1 LSKQFATSNSWVILS
16 DLLQR
21 EGVARQHLNSY
32 NEFVTRGLQ
41 NIVDEI
47 GEVEIETVSTP
58 YKIKFGR
65 LTLGSPRVVEIDGSV
80 SSILP
85 MEARLR
91 NLTYSAPVLLEMTI
105 EEEGLPRDT
114 TRQHI
119 GDLPVMVKSELCQ
132 LSNRSKEQL
141 IEAGEDPNDPGGYFI
156 IHGAERVIVGLED
169 LSPNKILVDAEKLSG
184 TVTYKSR
191 VYSSVVGYRS
201 KLELTLKQD
210 GAINV
215 KVPSCPVDLP
225 YVIVMRAL
233 GIKSDKDIADAVS
246 PKAEIQDLL
255 EVSFDKA
262 AEAPTE
268 KDALV
273 YIGNRVAHGMLEEF
287 RVKRAQ
293 SMLDWGLLPHLGK
306 TDDRRFDKSM
316 FLGEAACKLL
326 ELRLGWIEADDKD
339 HYGNKVIKFAGQML
353 ADLFRT
359 AFRNLVRDMKYQLER
374 TGQKRGGNVVGA
386 AIRTGIIT
394 DKLNNAIATGNW
406 GRGKVGVTQLL
417 DRTNYLST
425 LSHLRR
431 VQSPLSRS
439 QPNFEARDL
448 HATHFGRI
456 CPSETPEGVNCVVPS
471 TNILLTDGTQAT
483 IGEIGQ
489 NWQGTQLATVDIMH
503 DDMAQTTIAR
513 YIATDPT
520 HDGTPVYRVV
530 TEAGRELIAT
540 RDHPLLTDNMT
551 WKLAGDVEPGDRV
564 VVYPALEPV
573 RGLTRLSMQILTS
586 KSFPTSRSKWEKIS
600 VLSELKKQ
608 NLMPLEGGNPKLP
621 VLSRIVG
628 AIFSD
633 AHLHMGSSP
642 FIQFSLGTED
652 DGREVQRDLER
663 LGFKSSMKLRTK
675 HIVRPERQYD
685 MHVYTVTCYSKLLCT
700 LLEKLGAPAGK
711 KTDTRFSI
719 PSWIM
724 EGAPQIKWEF
734 LSAFLGGDG
743 PKPSITHQI
752 GKKYSISMPPISFH
766 KVERL
771 RSNGLALAKQLSELL
786 TEFGCETL
794 RIVSKRDYMRADGEL
809 VTKISIVLGG
819 SKPTLEAVTQKI
831 GYRYSR
837 TKQRQSLLAGEYLRI
852 SRERILERV
861 EKKKISARLYR
872 EGQFPSQIAPILGE
886 SRKTIEHWLYWD
898 KYKRTHKPKSLILPF
913 NEWRGRNVIT
923 IGNDDYVL
931 EQIISKEPITG
942 VGDVRDVTTTA
953 DSHNFIANG
962 FVTHNCGLVKN
973 LALSA
978 IISVSVPSQEVEE
991 KLWEL
996 GAKQIRD
1003 ADQKLQVDGCR
1014 IFMDGRFLGYV
1025 DDGDRLAKAFR
1036 KLRREGQINPSAS
1049 VLYVAPVNDKAYPRI
1064 YISLSSGRVL
1074 RPLVVVESG
1083 RPLLNPELIE
1093 KVNAGQNSWRDLV
1106 EQGIIELIDANEE
1119 ENCLVSMN
1127 PEDVTT
1133 KNTHM
1138 ELFPAAMFGIAASII
1153 PYPEHNQSPRNTY
1166 ESAMAKQSLG
1176 FSSPTYPISP
1186 HVRQHLLVSPQAPV
1200 VRTRTLDLLKIDER
1214 PLGTN
1219 CVVAVLS
1226 FEGYNIEDAI
1236 IMNKSSV
1243 ERGMAR
1249 SFFYRLY
1256 EGEAKQYLGGMRDT
1270 FEVPAAESN
1279 IRGYR
1284 GEKFYRLLEGDGVV
1298 ADESQ
1303 VTGGDV
1309 VIGRTSPPRFMEE
1322 YKEFEIKGPY
1332 RRDTSVAVR
1341 PSESGVV
1348 DSIFMTEN
1356 VEGGRMFKVRVRD
1369 MRVPEIGDKFASRH
1383 GQKGVIG
1390 LVVPQED
1397 MPYTADGIVPDVIIN
1412 PHAFPSRMTVGQFIE
1427 SIAGKAA
1434 SFRGSSVD
1442 GSAFAG
1448 ESIDEMEKVLRS
1460 RGFEPTGREVMY
1472 DGKTGMKFATDVFV
1486 GVVYYQ
1492 KLHHM
1497 VADKIHARARG
1508 QVQMLTKQ
1516 PTEGRA
1522 RGGGLRFGEMERDCL
1537 IAYGASMVLKD
1548 RLLDE
1553 ADKTEIYVCEKCG
1566 LIAYYDAKQRKYTCK
1581 IDGDQAKI
1589 STVVVAYAFK
1599 LLLQEMMSLNIAPRL
1614 QLKDKV

>member
-1 LSKQFATSNSWVILS
+1 MSKQVHKYDSWIILS

-32 NEFVTRGLQ
+32 NEFVLKGMQ
-41 NIVDEI
+41 NIIDEI
-47 GEVEIETVSTP
+47 GEIEVETVSTP
-58 YKIKFGR
+58 YKVKLGK
-65 LTLGSPRVVEIDGSV
+65 LTIGMPRVVEIDGSV
-80 SSILP
+80 STILP
-85 MEARLR
+85 MESRLR
-91 NLTYSAPVLLEMTI
+91 NLTYSSPILLEMTI

-114 TRQHI
+114 TRQHV

-132 LSNRSKEQL
+132 LSSKTKEQL
-141 IEAGEDPNDPGGYFI
+141 IESGEDPNDPGGYFI
-156 IHGAERVIVGLED
+156 INGSERVIVGLED
-169 LSPNKILVDAEKLSG
+169 LSPNKILVDAEKVAG
-184 TVTYKSR
+184 VTTYKSR
-191 VYSSVVGYRS
+191 IYSSVVGYRS
-201 KLELTLKQD
+201 KLESTLKQD
-210 GAINV
+210 AAINV

-225 YVIVMRAL
+225 FVIVMRAL
-233 GIKSDKDIADAVS
+233 GIKSDKEIANAVS
-246 PKAEIQDLL
+246 QKPEIQDLL

-262 AEAPTE
+262 SEAPTE

-287 RVKRAQ
+287 RIKRAQ

-306 TDDRRFDKSM
+306 TDDRRFDKAM
-316 FLGEAACKLL
+316 FLGEAVCKLL
-326 ELRLGWIEADDKD
+326 ELRLGWIEPDDKD

-456 CPSETPEGVNCVVPS
+456 CPSETPEGVNC
-471 TNILLTDGTQAT
+471 
-483 IGEIGQ
+483 
-489 NWQGTQLATVDIMH
+489 
-503 DDMAQTTIAR
+503 
-513 YIATDPT
+513 
-520 HDGTPVYRVV
+520 
-530 TEAGRELIAT
+530 
-540 RDHPLLTDNMT
+540 
-551 WKLAGDVEPGDRV
+551 
-564 VVYPALEPV
+564 
-573 RGLTRLSMQILTS
+573 
-586 KSFPTSRSKWEKIS
+586 
-600 VLSELKKQ
+600 
-608 NLMPLEGGNPKLP
+608 
-621 VLSRIVG
+621 
-628 AIFSD
+628 
-633 AHLHMGSSP
+633 
-642 FIQFSLGTED
+642 
-652 DGREVQRDLER
+652 
-663 LGFKSSMKLRTK
+663 
-675 HIVRPERQYD
+675 
-685 MHVYTVTCYSKLLCT
+685 
-700 LLEKLGAPAGK
+700 
-711 KTDTRFSI
+711 
-719 PSWIM
+719 
-724 EGAPQIKWEF
+724 
-734 LSAFLGGDG
+734 
-743 PKPSITHQI
+743 
-752 GKKYSISMPPISFH
+752 
-766 KVERL
+766 
-771 RSNGLALAKQLSELL
+771 
-786 TEFGCETL
+786 
-794 RIVSKRDYMRADGEL
+794 
-809 VTKISIVLGG
+809 
-819 SKPTLEAVTQKI
+819 
-831 GYRYSR
+831 
-837 TKQRQSLLAGEYLRI
+837 
-852 SRERILERV
+852 
-861 EKKKISARLYR
+861 
-872 EGQFPSQIAPILGE
+872 
-886 SRKTIEHWLYWD
+886 
-898 KYKRTHKPKSLILPF
+898 
-913 NEWRGRNVIT
+913 
-923 IGNDDYVL
+923 
-931 EQIISKEPITG
+931 
-942 VGDVRDVTTTA
+942 
-953 DSHNFIANG
+953 
-962 FVTHNCGLVKN
+962 GLVKN

-978 IISVSVPSQEVEE
+978 IISVNVSTAEVEE
-991 KLWEL
+991 RLWEL
-996 GAKQIRD
+996 GAKQVRD
-1003 ADQKLQVDGCR
+1003 TDEKLSTDGCR

-1025 DDGDRLAKAFR
+1025 DNGDRLAKAFR

-1049 VLYVAPVNDKAYPRI
+1049 ILYLAPLNELGYPRL

-1074 RPLVVVESG
+1074 RPLIVVEG
-1083 RPLLNPELIE
+1083 GKPLLTPEMIE
-1093 KVNAGQNSWRDLV
+1093 KVSAGQQSWRDLV
-1106 EQGIIELIDANEE
+1106 ELGVVELIDANEE

-1127 PEDVTT
+1127 PDDVTT
-1133 KNTHM
+1133 KHSHL

-1200 VRTRTLDLLKIDER
+1200 VRTKTLDLLKIDER
-1214 PLGTN
+1214 PLGQN

-1243 ERGMAR
+1243 ERGLAR

-1256 EGEAKQYLGGMRDT
+1256 EAESKQYLGGMRDT
-1270 FEVPAAESN
+1270 FEVPSPESN

-1298 ADESQ
+1298 SHESQ
-1303 VTGGDV
+1303 VQGGDV

-1369 MRVPEIGDKFASRH
+1369 MRIPEIGDKFASRH

-1390 LVVPQED
+1390 LLVPQED
-1397 MPYTADGIVPDVIIN
+1397 MPYTEAGIVPDVIIN

-1427 SIAGKAA
+1427 SIGGKAGA
-1434 SFRGSSVD
+1434 LRGHAVD

-1448 ESIDEMEKVLRS
+1448 ENIDELERTLKE
-1460 RGFEPTGREVMY
+1460 RGFEPTGREIMY
-1472 DGKTGMKFATDVFV
+1472 DGKTGKKFETDVFV

-1581 IDGDQAKI
+1581 VDGDQAKI

-1599 LLLQEMMSLNIAPRL
+1599 LLLQEMVSLNIAPRL

>member
-1 LSKQFATSNSWVILS
+1 MSKPFATSNSWVILS

-41 NIVDEI
+41 NIIDEI

-65 LTLGSPRVVEIDGSV
+65 ITLGSPRVVEIDGSV
-80 SSILP
+80 SSVLP

-91 NLTYSAPVLLEMTI
+91 NLTYSAPILLEMTI

-141 IEAGEDPNDPGGYFI
+141 IESGEDPNDPGGYFT

-169 LSPNKILVDAEKLSG
+169 LSPNKILVDSEKVSG
-184 TVTYKSR
+184 ATTYKSR

-262 AEAPTE
+262 SEAPTE

-273 YIGNRVAHGMLEEF
+273 YIGNRVAHGMLEEV

-471 TNILLTDGTQAT
+471 TNVLLSDGTQST
-483 IGEIGQ
+483 IAEIGD
-489 NWQGTQLATVDIMH
+489 NWRGTKLATVDVLQN
-503 DDMAQTTIAR
+503 DMAQTAIAK
-513 YIATDPT
+513 YIKTNPS
-520 HDGTPVYRVV
+520 HEGTPVYRVV
-530 TEAGRELIAT
+530 TEAGRELVAT
-540 RDHPLLTDNMT
+540 RDHPLLTDNLD
-551 WKLAGDVEPGDRV
+551 WKPAGEIKPGDNV
-564 VVYPALEPV
+564 VVYPALDPLGV
-573 RGLTRLSMQILTS
+573 RKSSTRALLSQRD
-586 KSFPTSRSKWEKIS
+586 FQGRRKWEK
-600 VLSELKKQ
+600 VFVPSELKKL
-608 NLMPLEGGNPKLP
+608 NLLPLTEDNPKLRA
-621 VLSRIVG
+621 LARIAG
-628 AIFSD
+628 AVFSD
-633 AHLHMGSSP
+633 AHLHMGGSP
-642 FIQFSLGTED
+642 FVQFSLGTED
-652 DGREVQRDLER
+652 DGLEVQRDLEG
-663 LGFKSSMKLRTK
+663 LGFKSSMKFVTK
-675 HIVRPERQYD
+675 HIVRPEREYE
-685 MHVYTVTCYSKLLCT
+685 MGVYTVTCYSKPLCV
-700 LLEKLGAPAGK
+700 LLEKLGVPAGK
-711 KTDTRFSI
+711 KTDTRYLV
-719 PSWIM
+719 PGWIVNGPT
-724 EGAPQIKWEF
+724 EIKWEF
-734 LSAFLGGDG
+734 LSAYLGGDG
-743 PKPSITHQI
+743 PKPSIDHEG
-752 GKKYSISMPPISFH
+752 GKKYSIRMPPIHFH

-771 RSNGLALAKQLSELL
+771 RGSGLALARQLSELL
-786 TEFGCETL
+786 AEFGYETS
-794 RIVSKRDYMRADGEL
+794 RIVSKRDYTRADGEP
-809 VTKISIVLGG
+809 TSRISIVPKG
-819 SKPTLEAVTQKI
+819 SKGTLEAVTQRI

-837 TKQRQSLLAGEYLRI
+837 TKQRRSLLAGEYLRI
-852 SRERILERV
+852 SRRLIGQRV
-861 EKKKISARLYR
+861 EKKKASAKLYSQ
-872 EGQFPSQIAPILGE
+872 GQFPSQIAPALGE
-886 SRKTIEHWLYWD
+886 TRRTVEHWLHGARYEQT
-898 KYKRTHKPKSLILPF
+898 YKPKSLLPPF
-913 NEWRGRNVIT
+913 NDWKARNVVA

-931 EQIISKEPITG
+931 EKVVLKEPVVG
-942 VGDVRDVTTTA
+942 VGDMRDVTTAA
-953 DSHNFIANG
+953 DSHSFIANG

-996 GAKQIRD
+996 GAKQVRD
-1003 ADQKLQVDGCR
+1003 SEQQLQVEGCR

-1049 VLYVAPVNDKAYPRI
+1049 VLYVAPVNDKAYPRL

-1093 KVNAGQNSWRDLV
+1093 KVTIGQLSWRDLV
-1106 EQGIIELIDANEE
+1106 EQGTIELIDANEE
-1119 ENCLVSMN
+1119 ENCLVAMG
-1127 PEDVTT
+1127 PDDVVT
-1133 KNTHM
+1133 KNSHM

-1256 EGEAKQYLGGMRDT
+1256 DGEAKQYLGGMRDT
-1270 FEVPAAESN
+1270 FEVPLADSN

-1298 ADESQ
+1298 AHESQ
-1303 VTGGDV
+1303 VAGGDV

-1341 PSESGVV
+1341 PSEAGVV

-1397 MPYTADGIVPDVIIN
+1397 MPYTSEGVVPDVIIN

-1427 SIAGKAA
+1427 SIAGKAGA
-1434 SFRGSSVD
+1434 FRGSPVD

-1448 ESIDEMEKVLRS
+1448 ESIEEMEKVLRS
-1460 RGFEPTGREVMY
+1460 RGFEATGREVMY
-1472 DGKTGMKFATDVFV
+1472 DGKTGKRFAADVFI